1 MSNATLTQ
9 VPLGQ
14 VSKATVDSIRPSSKE
29 LLSQ

>member
-14 VSKATVDSIRPSSKE
+14 VSKATVDSASNVFAE
-29 LLSQ
+29 LWLR